1 MDRIVDLFSLAG
13 TENIL
18 VGLVFAAV
26 ALLVVGLAGIL
37 ARGEGLTRR
46 LGSVRSGG
54 SQETVSLR
62 VTDEM
67 PTFLKFFEP
76 IEDKLVPTDQEE
88 RSALGKRLQAAGY
101 RHSKA
106 PLIYYCIRFL
116 LAIGL
121 LPAVLIGLPLTGV
134 SLPTDRLVLSAIAL
148 SGLGFYLP
156 AVWVSWRIRK
166 RQQMTREGLPDAI
179 DMLLVCVEAGLS
191 LAAALDRVGREIDR
205 AHPVLGAELAEVS
218 LALQAGKGRE
228 EALREMAERVG
239 IPEMRSLVT
248 MLIQTEAL
256 GVSVAQALR
265 VHADDLRRKRF
276 LRAEERANRLPVQ
289 MTLPLGLFILP
300 TLMIVVLTPV
310 IIRVIRILFPVVGN

>member
-1 MDRIVDLFSLAG
+1 MDRIVDLISLAG

-26 ALLVVGLAGIL
+26 ALLVVGSAGIL
-37 ARGEGLTRR
+37 VRDKGLFRR
-46 LGSVRSGG
+46 LGSIRSGG
-54 SQETVSLR
+54 TQETVSLR
-62 VTDEM
+62 VTGEM
-67 PTFLKFFEP
+67 PAFLKFFEP
-76 IEDKLVPTDQEE
+76 IEDKLVPCDQEE

-101 RHSKA
+101 RHPKA
-106 PLIYYCIRFL
+106 PLIYYAVRML
-116 LAIGL
+116 LAVGL
-121 LPAVLIGLPLTGV
+121 LPAVLIGLPLTGA
-134 SLPTDRLVLSAIAL
+134 SLPTDRLVLLAVGM

-156 AVWVSWRIRK
+156 ALWVSLRIRT
-166 RQQMTREGLPDAI
+166 RQQRTREGLPDAI

-191 LAAALDRVGREIDR
+191 LAAALDRVGHEVGR
-205 AHPVLGAELAEVS
+205 AHPILAAELAEVS
-218 LALQAGKGRE
+218 LAMQAGKGRE

-239 IPEMRSLVT
+239 IPEMRSLVS

-300 TLMIVVLTPV
+300 TLMIVVLAPV
-310 IIRVIRILFPVVGN
+310 IIRVIRILFPIVGN